1 MRFSNDIRAA
11 IILGAAVVVFG
22 GAATAPGRQS
32 AEQSPPQGRRTTPL
46 YATQKDG
53 TPATQLTAAD
63 LEVLVGGRPVEG
75 FTLSQGGSEN
85 KLVFLVFDTA
95 SINANML
102 SKSKKIAE
110 KTISRNDGHV
120 RYIVMT
126 IDPFSGL
133 RAICGPSTDKEFVIG
148 SIAKSV
154 VSKQSDHYRSRAESG
169 TGIRDAYPD
178 WADKTPSKMAKQ
190 EKDRDFQQDRQVA
203 AAIIS
208 SLRTLD
214 EILRRFPE
222 SDKIVHLHTAGIAS
236 GAATNR
242 STIVYDPEGDV
253 SSPENVEISTPD
265 KFLMDQI
272 NNAGRSFKAS
282 GALVFVVNPAGTRV
296 RQSSST
302 SGEQSLQMLANESG
316 GLYFEGAD
324 NDIVQALAATELG
337 YYQLTLPALPE
348 MPEAGVDIE
357 IRPKAPG
364 ITLTSV
370 SFLARSRQFAAMS
383 PQERQAVILS
393 VLTDGLVGDIGLKI
407 SRIPVDIQGSADEA
421 QLTAQ
426 LPFDLSQSEWDIY
439 KVWRDSAKSEVTV
452 EKEHVLSSSPLLTF
466 IMTPRENTLQDAV
479 LVHVRSGT
487 VLVCQGKDKPKS

>member
-1 MRFSNDIRAA
+1 MRFFNSIRAA
-11 IILGAAVVVFG
+11 LILGIAVVAFG
-22 GAATAPGRQS
+22 GAATTLSRQS
-32 AEQSPPQGRRTTPL
+32 AEHSLRQERRTTPI
-46 YATQKDG
+46 YATHEDG

-75 FTLSQGGSEN
+75 FTLTQGGSEN

-110 KTISRNDGHV
+110 KTISRSDGRV
-120 RYIVMT
+120 RFIVMA
-126 IDPFSGL
+126 IDPYAGL
-133 RAICGPSTDKEFVIG
+133 RAICGPSTDKEFVTRC
-148 SIAKSV
+148 IAKSV
-154 VSKQSDHYRSRAESG
+154 VSKQSDQYRSRAESG

-178 WADKTPSKMAKQ
+178 WADKTPSQMARQ

-203 AAIIS
+203 ATIIAS
-208 SLRTLD
+208 FRTLD
-214 EILRRFPE
+214 EILRRFPD

-296 RQSSST
+296 GQSSST

-324 NDIVQALAATELG
+324 KDIIQALAATELG
-337 YYQLTLPALPE
+337 YYQLSLPALPE
-348 MPEAGVDIE
+348 MPEAGFDIE
-357 IRPKAPG
+357 VRPKVPG
-364 ITLTSV
+364 ITLASV
-370 SFLARSRQFAAMS
+370 SFLARSRRFAAMS
-383 PQERQAVILS
+383 PQERQAVILM
-393 VLTDGLVGDIGLKI
+393 VLTDGLVGDIDLKV

-421 QLTAQ
+421 QLTAR
-426 LPFDLSQSEWDIY
+426 LPGDLSQSEWDIY
-439 KVWRDSAKSEVTV
+439 KVWRDPAKSEVTV
-452 EKEHVLSSSPLLTF
+452 EKEHVLSNGPLLTF

-479 LVHVRSGT
+479 LVHARSGT
-487 VLVCQGKDKPKS
+487 VLVCQGKDTPKS